1 MTNAVYTLIVRAL
14 SGIVSDR
21 AADTMLRASL
31 RESGLSPDTV
41 TAAQM
46 QAVLRGPLLARL
58 SGLLPPERARAELQT
73 LAAEVQARYPKAPT
87 LFLPPAAAWAEN
99 SPEQAWTAPAW
110 EDPVDTTLSA
120 DDFEFDDPEYAAP
133 VGGRTYALDTAEGQ
147 EALIQD
153 LGRLQ
158 GVQGVLVCRA
168 NGEVLR
174 ERALRGGGGLGGV
187 VAATAMLFQ
196 ARSLRLMSAD
206 MGDRTVCMRPLGGYC
221 VAVVAGAGVN
231 VGRLLAELG
240 QVEAGAAA

>member
-87 LFLPPAAAWAEN
+87 LFLPPAAAWDEN
-99 SPEQAWTAPAW
+99 SPEQAWTAPVW

-120 DDFEFDDPEYAAP
+120 DDFEFDDPDYTVLPGE
-133 VGGRTYALDTAEGQ
+133 RSYALEKEADQ
-147 EALIQD
+147 DALIAH
-153 LGRLQ
+153 LGRMT

-168 NGEVLR
+168 TGEVLR
-174 ERALRGGGGLGGV
+174 ERSLSGAASLGGV
-187 VAATAMLFQ
+187 IAATALLFQ
-196 ARSLRLMSAD
+196 KRALRLMSAD
-206 MGDRTVCMRPLGGYC
+206 LGGRTVCMRPLGACC
-221 VAVVAGAGVN
+221 VAVVAGPQVN
-231 VGRLLAELG
+231 VGRLLTEL
-240 QVEAGAAA
+240 QLLREAP

>member
-14 SGIVSDR
+14 SGLVSDR

-31 RESGLSPDTV
+31 RESGLGPETV

-46 QAVLRGPLLARL
+46 QQVLRGPLLARL
-58 SGLLPPERARAELQT
+58 SGLLPPERARAELQA
-73 LAAEVQARYPKAPT
+73 LAAEVQARHPRAPT
-87 LFLPPAAAWAEN
+87 LFLPPAAAWDEN
-99 SPEQAWTAPAW
+99 SPEQAWTAPTW

-133 VGGRTYALDTAEGQ
+133 VGARSYALDTPEGQ

-168 NGEVLR
+168 SGEVLR

-196 ARSLRLMSAD
+196 SRSLRLMSAD

-240 QVEAGAAA
+240 QIRTGDAA